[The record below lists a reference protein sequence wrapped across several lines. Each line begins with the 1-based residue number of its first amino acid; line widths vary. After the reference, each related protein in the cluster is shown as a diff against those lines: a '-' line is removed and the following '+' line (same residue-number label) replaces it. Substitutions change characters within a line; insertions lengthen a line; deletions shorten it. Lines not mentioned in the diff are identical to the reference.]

1 MNPVSFFFGRSLM
14 ILIIGALVPVF
25 LVILVGYGLTRF
37 RFTEPDDWR
46 QIERI
51 VYYVLFPALIASS
64 IANADLSGLPVMP
77 FASTLVITVLGA
89 ASLLSILRRTI
100 GAKIGLQGPAYSSV
114 YQGSLRWNGFVAL
127 AAVAA
132 VYGDPGVAVASLA
145 IAIMVPMLNV
155 MSVIALT
162 RHTGK
167 ETPSIGNILRNVA
180 RNPLII
186 ACLTGI
192 TLNVTGIGLPEPL
205 GTTASLLGRAALTL
219 GLLSVGAGLDLKA
232 AADNRVLVS
241 LACTIKLILIPISIA
256 LLATLFGIEG
266 FIRDVLILCGTV
278 PTASSAYVLARQLG
292 GDHTLMAAI
301 ITGATLAAIGTM
313 PLMLFLLR

>member
-1 MNPVSFFFGRSLM
+1 M
-14 ILIIGALVPVF
+14 IQIIGALVPVF

-37 RFTEPDDWR
+37 RFAEPDDWR

-64 IANADLSGLPVMP
+64 IAKADLSGLPVIP
-77 FASTLVITVLGA
+77 FASTLILTVLLA
-89 ASLLSILRRTI
+89 AGLLSVLRRSV
-100 GAKIGLQGPAYSSV
+100 GARLGLEGPAYSSV

-127 AAVAA
+127 AAVA
-132 VYGDPGVAVASLA
+132 VVFGDKGVAVAALA

-155 MSVIALT
+155 LSVIALT
-162 RHTGK
+162 RHAGK
-167 ETPSIGNILRNVA
+167 EIPNIANILKNVA

-192 TLNVTGIGLPEPL
+192 ALNVTGIGLPEPF

-219 GLLSVGAGLDLKA
+219 GLLAVGAGLDLKA
-232 AADNRVLVS
+232 AADNRVLVT
-241 LACTIKLILIPISIA
+241 LACSIKLILIPIVIA
-256 LLATLFGIEG
+256 VLSTLFGIEG

-292 GDHTLMAAI
+292 GDHALMAAI
-301 ITGATLAAIGTM
+301 ITGATMAAIVTM

>member
-1 MNPVSFFFGRSLM
+1 MLQ
-14 ILIIGALVPVF
+14 IIGALVPVF

-37 RFTEPDDWR
+37 RFAAPDDWR

-64 IANADLSGLPVMP
+64 IATADLSGLPVIP
-77 FASTLVITVLGA
+77 FASTLVLTVLLA
-89 ASLLSILRRTI
+89 AGLLSVLRRTV
-100 GAKIGLQGPAYSSV
+100 GPKLGLEGPAYSSV

-127 AAVAA
+127 AAVA
-132 VYGDPGVAVASLA
+132 VVFGDKGVAVAALA

-155 MSVIALT
+155 LSVIALT
-162 RHTGK
+162 RHAGK
-167 ETPSIGNILRNVA
+167 EIPSIANIAKNVV

-192 TLNVTGIGLPEPL
+192 ALNVTGIGLPEPL

-219 GLLSVGAGLDLKA
+219 GLLAVGAGLDLKA
-232 AADNRVLVS
+232 ATDNRVLVT
-241 LACTIKLILIPISIA
+241 LACSIKLILIPIVIA
-256 LLATLFGIEG
+256 ILSTLFGIEG

-292 GDHTLMAAI
+292 GDHALMAAI
-301 ITGATLAAIGTM
+301 ITGATMAAIVTM

>member
-1 MNPVSFFFGRSLM
+1 MLQ
-14 ILIIGALVPVF
+14 IIGALVPVF

-37 RFTEPDDWR
+37 RFAEPDDWR

-64 IANADLSGLPVMP
+64 IATADLSGLPVIP
-77 FASTLVITVLGA
+77 FAATLILTVLLA
-89 ASLLSILRRTI
+89 ASLLSILRRTT
-100 GAKIGLQGPAYSSV
+100 GEKLGLQGPTYSSV

-127 AAVAA
+127 AAVA
-132 VYGDPGVAVASLA
+132 VVFGDKGVAVAALA

-155 MSVIALT
+155 MSVVALT
-162 RHTGK
+162 RHAGK
-167 ETPSIGNILRNVA
+167 EVPNIGNIAKNVA

-192 TLNVTGIGLPEPL
+192 ALNVSGIGLPEPF

-219 GLLSVGAGLDLKA
+219 GLLAVGAGLDLKA
-232 AADNRVLVS
+232 AADNKVLVS
-241 LACTIKLILIPISIA
+241 LACSIKLILIPIIIA
-256 LLATLFGIEG
+256 VLSTLFGIEG

-301 ITGATLAAIGTM
+301 ITGATLAAIVTM
-313 PLMLFLLR
+313 PVMLFLLR